1 MIFVKIETDPA
12 GEYPPKN
19 KVVRV
24 KPIGVETP
32 KTNGKAEF
40 NDEIPF

>member
-24 KPIGVETP
+24 KPIATRS
-32 KTNGKAEF
+32 NL
-40 NDEIPF
+40 IH